1 MCQAQLWWL
10 KVVAR
15 GGGSGVNGV
24 FHPILS
30 NVQDVLLLIQLV
42 MRSRPLSFQ

>member
-15 GGGSGVNGV
+15 SGGVNGV

-30 NVQDVLLLIQLV
+30 DVQDILLLIQLV
-42 MRSRPLSFQ
+42 MRLCPPTFQ